1 MQIILLSGGSGKRL
15 WPLSNNARSKQ
26 FLPLLQSPSGDV
38 ESMVQR
44 VVRQINESRL
54 SGKITIATNSTQRD
68 IIINQLGENVDIVT
82 EPERRDT
89 FPAIALASGY
99 LAMEKKCS
107 NDEVVVI
114 MPCDPYTETEYFDV
128 IADMVTAVENN
139 AADLVLMGITPP
151 HPATKF
157 GYVVPEPED
166 RGKEILRVKR
176 FTEKP
181 DVARAEELLSENA
194 FWNGGVF
201 AFRLGY
207 MVNILEKY
215 ITANSFKELRS
226 RYCEF
231 PKISFDYEVAEKAQS
246 VAVLPFNGKWK
257 DLGTWNS
264 LTEELSSSAI
274 GNSVLGEQCE
284 NTHVINELGT
294 PIFCNGVKDVVVA
307 CSPDGILVCGKEHSE
322 NIKNQVDK
330 LSPRPMYEERRWGSY
345 RVLDS
350 TTYSD
355 GYKSL
360 TKVLQLKSGRFIS
373 YQIHNNREEM
383 WTIVDGE
390 GIVVIDGQRR
400 NVSRGDVVAIKKGQ
414 KHAIKALSDLQIV
427 EVQMGD
433 HLVEEDIIR
442 FDWEW

>member
-26 FLPLLQSPSGDV
+26 FLPLLQSPSGET

-44 VVRQINESRL
+44 VVRQIGESRL
-54 SGKITIATNSTQRD
+54 SGTITIATNSSQRD
-68 IIINQLGENVDIVT
+68 IIINQLGDGVEIVT

-99 LAMEKKCS
+99 LSMAKKCS

-114 MPCDPYTETEYFDV
+114 MPCDPYTETKYFDV
-128 IADMVTAVENN
+128 IADMVAAVENN
-139 AADLVLMGITPP
+139 AADLVLMGITPTY
-151 HPATKF
+151 ASTKF
-157 GYVVPEPED
+157 GYVVPLPED
-166 RGKEILRVKR
+166 RGKDILRVKR

-181 DVARAEELLSENA
+181 DIQRAEALLADGA

-207 MVNILEKY
+207 MVNVLEKY
-215 ITANSFKELRS
+215 ISAASFQELHS
-226 RYCEF
+226 RYGEL
-231 PKISFDYEVAEKAQS
+231 PKISFDYEVAEKAES

-264 LTEELSSSAI
+264 LTEELSSTAI
-274 GNSVLGEQCE
+274 GNVAMGENTV
-284 NTHVINELGT
+284 NTHVVNELGM
-294 PIFCNGVKDVVVA
+294 PVFCNGVKDVVVA
-307 CSPDGILVCGKEHSE
+307 SSPDGILVCGKEYSE
-322 NIKNQVDK
+322 NIKNYVEH

-355 GYKSL
+355 GCMSL
-360 TKVLQLKSGRFIS
+360 TKVLCIKSDRFIS
-373 YQIHNNREEM
+373 YQIHNNREEV
-383 WTIVDGE
+383 WTVVDGK
-390 GIVVIDGQRR
+390 GIVVLDGETR
-400 NVSRGDVVAIKKGQ
+400 NVSRGDVVVIPQGQ
-414 KHAIKALSDLQIV
+414 KHAIKALTDLQIV
-427 EVQMGD
+427 EVQMGSP
-433 HLVEEDIIR
+433 LVEEDIVR

>member
-26 FLPLLQSPSGDV
+26 FLPLLQTPSGEV

-44 VVRQINESRL
+44 VVRQIGESRL
-54 SGKITIATNSTQRD
+54 SGKITIATNSSQHD
-68 IIINQLGENVDIVT
+68 IIINQLGDNVDIVT

-99 LAMEKKCS
+99 LSMAKECS

-128 IADMVTAVENN
+128 IADMVAAVERNE
-139 AADLVLMGITPP
+139 ADMVLMGITPTYP
-151 HPATKF
+151 STKF
-157 GYVVPEPED
+157 GYVVPVAED
-166 RGKEILRVKR
+166 CGKSVLRVKR

-181 DVARAEELLSENA
+181 DTKRAEELLAEGA

-207 MVNILEKY
+207 MVDILEKY
-215 ITANSFKELRS
+215 IKADSFVELRN
-226 RYCEF
+226 RYGEL
-231 PKISFDYEVAEKAQS
+231 PKISFDYEVAEKAES
-246 VAVLPFNGKWK
+246 VAVVPFNGKWK

-264 LTEELSSSAI
+264 LTEELSSTAI
-274 GNSVLGEQCE
+274 GNALLGEQAE
-284 NTHVINELGT
+284 NTHVINELGI
-294 PIFCNGVKDVVVA
+294 PVFCNGVKDIVVA
-307 CSPDGILVCGKEHSE
+307 GSPDGILVCGKECSE
-322 NIKNQVDK
+322 NIKNYVDN

-350 TTYSD
+350 TNYSD
-355 GYKSL
+355 GYMSL
-360 TKVLQLKSGRFIS
+360 TKVLHLKSGRYIS
-373 YQIHNNREEM
+373 YQIHEHRQEV
-383 WTIVDGE
+383 WTVVDGE
-390 GIVVIDGQRR
+390 GIVVLDGVIS
-400 NVSRGDVVAIKKGQ
+400 NVSRGDVLTIKRGQ
-414 KHAIKALSDLQIV
+414 KHAIKAVTDLQIV

-433 HLVEEDIIR
+433 SLVEEDIRR

>member
-1 MQIILLSGGSGKRL
+1 
-15 WPLSNNARSKQ
+15 
-26 FLPLLQSPSGDV
+26 
-38 ESMVQR
+38 MVQR

-107 NDEVVVI
+107 NDDVVVI
-114 MPCDPYTETEYFDV
+114 LPCDPYTETEYFDV

-139 AADLVLMGITPP
+139 AADLVLMGITPT
-151 HPATKF
+151 HPSTKF

-274 GNSVLGEQCE
+274 GNSVVGEQCE

>member
-26 FLPLLQSPSGDV
+26 FLPLLQTPSGEV

-44 VVRQINESRL
+44 VVRQIGESRL
-54 SGKITIATNSTQRD
+54 SGKITIATNSSQHD
-68 IIINQLGENVDIVT
+68 IIINQLGDNVDIVT

-99 LAMEKKCS
+99 LSMAKECS

-128 IADMVTAVENN
+128 IADMVAAVERNE
-139 AADLVLMGITPP
+139 ADMVLMGITPTYP
-151 HPATKF
+151 STKF
-157 GYVVPEPED
+157 GYVVPVAED
-166 RGKEILRVKR
+166 SGKSVLRVKR

-181 DVARAEELLSENA
+181 DTKRAEELLAEGA

-207 MVNILEKY
+207 MVDILEKY
-215 ITANSFKELRS
+215 IKADSFVELRN
-226 RYCEF
+226 RYGEL
-231 PKISFDYEVAEKAQS
+231 PKISFDYEVAEKAES
-246 VAVLPFNGKWK
+246 VAVVPFNGKWK

-264 LTEELSSSAI
+264 LTEELSSTAI
-274 GNSVLGEQCE
+274 GNALLGEQAE
-284 NTHVINELGT
+284 NTHVINELGI
-294 PIFCNGVKDVVVA
+294 PVFCNGVKDIVVA
-307 CSPDGILVCGKEHSE
+307 GSPDGILVCGKECSE
-322 NIKNQVDK
+322 NIKNYVDN

-355 GYKSL
+355 GYMSL
-360 TKVLQLKSGRFIS
+360 TKVLHLKSGRYIS
-373 YQIHNNREEM
+373 YQIHEHRQEV
-383 WTIVDGE
+383 WTVVDGE
-390 GIVVIDGQRR
+390 GIVVLDGVIS
-400 NVSRGDVVAIKKGQ
+400 NVSRGDVLTIKRGQ
-414 KHAIKALSDLQIV
+414 KHAIKAVTDLQIV

-433 HLVEEDIIR
+433 SLVEEDIRR